1 MKKFFISFGLA
12 IFCPLFLLAQKQV
25 EIDDAIPQH
34 IFTFNEVF
42 VFEDST
48 NTLTFAEILDAK
60 HYALFKPSLASTPQ
74 NIHLKSTYWY
84 RIDIAR
90 KEDSKKNWILEF
102 FDQTI
107 DDLVVY
113 LPDSN
118 GKYSAHMAGDEK
130 AFSNR
135 SFAHKNFEFRIQKEP
150 KDQLIYVKV
159 KSRQIADVIIVLRSV
174 DWFIHYA
181 LNEYLLFGLFY
192 GMILIFSFYN
202 LVMYFAVRQIQY
214 LYYVLYNI
222 SVGVFELSSDGLAYQ
237 YLWPNYPKW
246 NQYAFGVALYFVSI
260 FALLFAKKL
269 LYLKT
274 KAPFLNTLIDGFLV
288 LRTLFFIACI
298 VINPIWFNYKFLEFI
313 PLLLS
318 YAAGL
323 MVYKNGYKPARF
335 FVVGYTF
342 LFIGFVIKFS
352 ITLGVTWLN
361 IDAIAYYSLSICF
374 ILEMFFLSFSIG
386 DNFRILKLKKERA
399 QRRIIEQFR
408 INEKHK
414 DNLNKFLEDKVA
426 LRTKEVYEKSTLIIE
441 KNKELVGVNRLLK
454 EQAEEIIRI
463 NSLLSIDNVA
473 LKTNV
478 VQATRAR
485 IMDDEVNF
493 EEFSRIYP
501 DKETCYKFLDGLK
514 WTAGFKCKK
523 CGSVHYFQGHQLYSR
538 RCSKCSYEESVTNG
552 TLFENSRIAINKGF
566 YLLFLNYQTK
576 GKISSHK
583 LAAVLEIRQS
593 TCWAY
598 SAKIK
603 ILIDAKIKDGTFDKM
618 GWSTLL
624 LNEV

>member
-1 MKKFFISFGLA
+1 MKTFFKTFWLISF
-12 IFCPLFLLAQKQV
+12 FPLFVFAQKQV
-25 EIDDAIPQH
+25 KIHDTVPQH
-34 IFTFNEVF
+34 IFTYNEVY
-42 VFEDST
+42 VLEDSS
-48 NTLTFAEILDAK
+48 NTLSLTQILNAK
-60 HYALFKPSLASTPQ
+60 NKILFKPSVASTPQ
-74 NIHLKSTYWY
+74 NLHLKSTYWY
-84 RIDIAR
+84 RISIAGD
-90 KEDSKKNWILEF
+90 EESKKNWILEF

-118 GKYSAHMAGDEK
+118 NNYIAHAAGDEK
-130 AFSNR
+130 VFSNR
-135 SFAHKNFEFRIQKEP
+135 SFAHKNFEFRLQKES

-214 LYYVLYNI
+214 LYYVLYNL

-237 YLWPNYPKW
+237 YLWPNSPQW
-246 NQYAFGVALYFVSI
+246 NQYAFGVSLYFVSI

-269 LYLKT
+269 LHLKT
-274 KAPFLNTLIDGFLV
+274 KAPFIKMLIDVFLV
-288 LRTLFFIACI
+288 LRTMFFLAC
-298 VINPIWFNYKFLEFI
+298 VFINPVWFNYKFLEFI

-318 YAAGL
+318 YAAGII
-323 MVYKNGYKPARF
+323 VYKNGYKPARF
-335 FVVGYTF
+335 FVLGYTF

-386 DNFRILKLKKERA
+386 DNFRILKLKKEKV
-399 QRRIIEQFR
+399 QRRIIDQFR
-408 INEKHK
+408 INEKLK
-414 DNLNKFLEDKVA
+414 DGLNKSLEDKVA
-426 LRTKEVYEKSTLIIE
+426 IRTKEVYEKSVLIIE

-454 EQAEEIIRI
+454 QQAEEISRM
-463 NSLLSIDNVA
+463 NSLLATDNVA

-478 VQATRAR
+478 VQATLAR

-493 EEFSRIYP
+493 EEFSKIYP
-501 DKETCYKFLDGLK
+501 DKETCYKLLAELK
-514 WTAGFKCKK
+514 WSEGFKCKR
-523 CGSVHYFQGHQLYSR
+523 CGDDHYFQGHQLYSR

-552 TLFENSRIAINKGF
+552 TLFQNSRIAINKGF

-583 LAAVLEIRQS
+583 LSEVLQIRQS
-593 TCWAY
+593 TCWTY

-603 ILIDAKIKDGTFDKM
+603 KLISAKISEGTFNKT

-624 LNEV
+624 LIED